1 MIDCPY
7 PARSRIERGIGVQAL
22 SGIIVAVEDA
32 VAHGRALGG
41 TIKRKIDIPIF
52 IMILAFLVLPPHGA
66 EGGVVSGMSVAIQSR
81 NFEVAEATIP
91 EMQEAMERGL
101 VTSVGLVDAYLA
113 RIEAYDRRGPML
125 NTVIRLNPNARAIA
139 AALDIERVESGTRG
153 PLHGIPILLK
163 DNYDTADMPTTGS
176 SIALAGLIPPND
188 AFQVSKLRDAGAIV
202 LGKLNMHELAA
213 GITTISSLGGQTRN
227 PYDPSRY
234 PGGSSGGTGAAIAA
248 SFAAIGWGSD
258 TCGSIRIPAA
268 HNNLFG
274 LRPTKGLSSI
284 DGIIPLS
291 HTQDVGGP
299 LARTVIDLAIGLDA
313 TIGADVKDQ
322 ATRILE
328 GRSLPRFVDGLH
340 GDALQ
345 NARLGVLTALFGDGQ
360 EDQEIVRAVRDAI
373 DQMKELGAEVVDV
386 EIPGL
391 DSILSGSSVIA
402 HEFKWDLIDYLA
414 ATPGA
419 PVHSLR
425 DILDRGL
432 YHVELEGTFR
442 RRSQSESRD
451 NEEYREALSKQA
463 AVRHVVI
470 ATLDELGLDALVYP
484 TMRRRVAQIGDP
496 QRGSNCQL
504 SASAGLPALS
514 VPAGFISG
522 GLPVSLELLGSPLDD
537 SRLLTLGFA
546 FEQAMKPRRAPTR
559 TPALE
564 SGRAPDPLAFI
575 VSATEGGV
583 TVRVRFILDI
593 TTNALSYDL
602 TILGVATEDIH
613 GVGLHRS
620 EKGNV
625 GAVIYRMSGPGI
637 RSRSGTMMLDANE
650 QDALMDGSLYL
661 KVYTSEWPAGV
672 ARVQITVPAA

>member
-1 MIDCPY
+1 MQ
-7 PARSRIERGIGVQAL
+7 RETRTRILILTLAALAYIPHGV
-22 SGIIVAVEDA
+22 E
-32 VAHGRALGG
+32 GG
-41 TIKRKIDIPIF
+41 TVWR
-52 IMILAFLVLPPHGA
+52 
-66 EGGVVSGMSVAIQSR
+66 VASSIQSQS
-81 NFEVAEATIP
+81 FEVAEATIP

-101 VTSVGLVDAYLA
+101 VTSVGLVDAYFA
-113 RIEAYDRRGPML
+113 RIEAYDQRGPRL
-125 NTVIRLNPNARAIA
+125 NTVIRLNPNARAAA
-139 AALDIERVESGTRG
+139 AALDRERVERGTRG

-163 DNYDTADMPTTGS
+163 DNYDTADMPTTGAS
-176 SIALAGLIPPND
+176 MALAGLIPPND
-188 AFQVSKLRDAGAIV
+188 AFQVRKLREAGAIV

-213 GITTISSLGGQTRN
+213 GITSISSLGGQTRN

-299 LARTVIDLAIGLDA
+299 LARTVMDLAIGLEA
-313 TIGADVKDQ
+313 TIGADAADS
-322 ATRILE
+322 ATRILD
-328 GRSLPRFVDGLH
+328 GLSLPRLVDGLDA
-340 GDALQ
+340 DALR
-345 NARLGVLTALFGDGQ
+345 NARLGVLTALFGDAP
-360 EDQEIVRAVRDAI
+360 EDQELGRAVRDAI
-373 DQMKELGAEVVDV
+373 DRMKEAGAEVVDV

-402 HEFKWDLIDYLA
+402 YEFKWDLIDYLA

-419 PVHSLR
+419 PVGSLQ

-442 RRSQSESRD
+442 RRSQGESRD
-451 NEEYREALSKQA
+451 SEEYREALSRQA
-463 AVRHVVI
+463 AVRRAVI

-514 VPAGFISG
+514 VPIGFIAG
-522 GLPVSLELLGSPLDD
+522 GLPGALELLGPPLGDA
-537 SRLLTLGFA
+537 RLLALGFA
-546 FEQAMKPRRAPTR
+546 FEQATDPRRAPTR

-564 SGRAPDPLAFI
+564 NGRAPEPLSFI
-575 VSATEGGV
+575 VSATGGGV
-583 TVRVRFILDI
+583 TALARFMFDV
-593 TTNALSYDL
+593 TTNRLSYDL
-602 TILGVATEDIH
+602 TVSGVATDDIH
-613 GVGLHRS
+613 GVDLHRS
-620 EKGNV
+620 EGGDV
-625 GAVIYRMSGPGI
+625 GAVIYRLSGPGA
-637 RSRSGTMMLDANE
+637 RSRSGTVTLDTDE
-650 QDALMDGSLYL
+650 RDSLMDGTLYL
-661 KVYTSEWPAGV
+661 EIYTHEWPAGA
-672 ARVQITVPAA
+672 ARAQLVIPRA

>member
-1 MIDCPY
+1 MQ
-7 PARSRIERGIGVQAL
+7 RETRTRILILTLAALACIPHGV
-22 SGIIVAVEDA
+22 E
-32 VAHGRALGG
+32 GG
-41 TIKRKIDIPIF
+41 TVWR
-52 IMILAFLVLPPHGA
+52 
-66 EGGVVSGMSVAIQSR
+66 VASSIQSQS
-81 NFEVAEATIP
+81 FEVAEATIP

-101 VTSVGLVDAYLA
+101 VTSVGLVDAYFA
-113 RIEAYDRRGPML
+113 RIEAYDQRGPRL
-125 NTVIRLNPNARAIA
+125 NTVIRLNPNARAAA
-139 AALDIERVESGTRG
+139 AALDRERVERGTRG

-163 DNYDTADMPTTGS
+163 DNYDTADMPTTGAS
-176 SIALAGLIPPND
+176 MALAGLIPPND
-188 AFQVSKLRDAGAIV
+188 AFQVRKLREAGAIV

-213 GITTISSLGGQTRN
+213 GITSISSLGGQTRN

-284 DGIIPLS
+284 DGIIPLA

-299 LARTVIDLAIGLDA
+299 LARTVLDLAIGLDA
-313 TIGADVKDQ
+313 TIGADVADP
-322 ATRILE
+322 ATRILD
-328 GRSLPRFVDGLH
+328 GRGLPRLVDGL
-340 GDALQ
+340 DAEALR
-345 NARLGVLTALFGDGQ
+345 NARLGVLTALFGDAP
-360 EDQEIVRAVRDAI
+360 EDQELGRAVRDAI
-373 DQMKELGAEVVDV
+373 DRMKEAGAEVVDV

-419 PVHSLR
+419 PVGSLQ

-442 RRSQSESRD
+442 RRSQGESRD
-451 NEEYREALSKQA
+451 SEEYREALSRQA
-463 AVRHVVI
+463 AVRRAVI

-514 VPAGFISG
+514 VPIGFIAG
-522 GLPVSLELLGSPLDD
+522 GLPVALELLGPPLSDA
-537 SRLLTLGFA
+537 RLLSLGFA
-546 FEQAMKPRRAPTR
+546 FEQATDPRRAPTR

-564 SGRAPDPLAFI
+564 NGRAPEPLSFI
-575 VSATEGGV
+575 VSATGGGV
-583 TVRVRFILDI
+583 TALARFMFDV
-593 TTNALSYDL
+593 TTNRLSYDL
-602 TILGVATEDIH
+602 TVSGVATDDIH
-613 GVGLHRS
+613 GVDLHRS
-620 EKGNV
+620 EGGDV
-625 GAVIYRMSGPGI
+625 GAVIYRLSGPGA
-637 RSRSGTMMLDANE
+637 RSRSGTVTLDTDE
-650 QDALMDGSLYL
+650 RDSLMDGTLYL
-661 KVYTSEWPAGV
+661 EIYTHGRPAGA
-672 ARVQITVPAA
+672 ARAQLVIPRA

>member
-1 MIDCPY
+1 MQRETRTRTLI
-7 PARSRIERGIGVQAL
+7 L
-22 SGIIVAVEDA
+22 T
-32 VAHGRALGG
+32 L
-41 TIKRKIDIPIF
+41 T
-52 IMILAFLVLPPHGA
+52 ILALLPRGA
-66 EGGVVSGMSVAIQSR
+66 EGGVVWGMASAIQAQT
-81 NFEVAEATIP
+81 FEVAEATIP

-113 RIEAYDRRGPML
+113 RIEAYDQRGPKL
-125 NTVIRLNPNARAIA
+125 NTVIRLNPNARAAA
-139 AALDIERVESGTRG
+139 AALDRERVERGTRG

-163 DNYDTADMPTTGS
+163 DNYDTADMPTTGAS
-176 SIALAGLIPPND
+176 MALAGLIPPND
-188 AFQVSKLRDAGAIV
+188 AFQVRKLREAGAIV

-213 GITTISSLGGQTRN
+213 GITSISSLGGQTRN

-299 LARTVIDLAIGLDA
+299 LARTVTDLAIGLEA
-313 TIGADVKDQ
+313 TIGADAADL
-322 ATRILE
+322 ATRILD
-328 GRSLPRFVDGLH
+328 GRSLPRLVDGLDA
-340 GDALQ
+340 DALR
-345 NARLGVLTALFGDGQ
+345 NARLGVLTALFGDAP
-360 EDQEIVRAVRDAI
+360 EDQELGRAVRDAI
-373 DQMKELGAEVVDV
+373 DRMKEAGAEVVDV

-391 DSILSGSSVIA
+391 DSILSGSSLIA

-419 PVHSLR
+419 PVGSLQ

-442 RRSQSESRD
+442 RRSQGESRD
-451 NEEYREALSKQA
+451 SEEYREAVSKQA
-463 AVRHVVI
+463 AVRRAVI
-470 ATLDELGLDALVYP
+470 ATLDEFGLDALVYP

-514 VPAGFISG
+514 VPIGFIAG
-522 GLPVSLELLGSPLDD
+522 GLPVALELLGPPLGDA
-537 SRLLTLGFA
+537 RLLALGFA
-546 FEQAMKPRRAPTR
+546 FEQATDPRRAPTR

-564 SGRAPDPLAFI
+564 NGRAPEPLSFI
-575 VSATEGGV
+575 VSATGGGV
-583 TVRVRFILDI
+583 TALARFTFDV
-593 TTNALSYDL
+593 TTNRLSYDL
-602 TILGVATEDIH
+602 TVSGVATDDIH
-613 GVGLHRS
+613 GVDLHRS
-620 EKGNV
+620 EGGDV
-625 GAVIYRMSGPGI
+625 GAVIYRLSGQIDGHA
-637 RSRSGTMMLDANE
+637 GLAVNE
-650 QDALMDGSLYL
+650 VRTLGRKLVPLSA
-661 KVYTSEWPAGV
+661 
-672 ARVQITVPAA
+672 ARET